1 MATENTAITNVA
13 RAKFASAHKGD
24 ITLPIIAEIAFG
36 DGGHDLGGEP
46 IPPTGNETQVPGE
59 FIRKPIESMIMPI
72 STTLRIIGALD
83 FDEGIGKHVSAVG
96 LYDSDGDLVALK
108 TFSPKIKDADT
119 RIEIQWDEKF

>member
-1 MATENTAITNVA
+1 MATENTVTTNIA
-13 RAKFASAHKGD
+13 RAKFARAHKGD
-24 ITLPIIAEIAFG
+24 ITLPTIAQIAFG

-59 FIRKPIESMIMPI
+59 FLRKPIDDTDLPI
-72 STTLRIIGALD
+72 STTLRILGSLD
-83 FDEGIGKHVSAVG
+83 FNEGVGKHVSAVG

-119 RIEIQWDEKF
+119 RIEVQWDEKF